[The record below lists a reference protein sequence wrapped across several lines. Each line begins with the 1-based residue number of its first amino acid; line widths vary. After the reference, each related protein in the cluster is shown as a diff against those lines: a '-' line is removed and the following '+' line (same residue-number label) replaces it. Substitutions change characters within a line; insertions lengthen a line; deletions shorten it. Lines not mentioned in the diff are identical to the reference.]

1 MEKTAG
7 PRWRLPAG
15 RAARPTAV
23 AARTDCWPLVSL
35 ETIVVDG
42 IDTLVVDG
50 LVVGTFIRST
60 LCGNITTSEVNLAVG
75 RELLEL
81 HRDSQ

>member
-1 MEKTAG
+1 M
-7 PRWRLPAG
+7 
-15 RAARPTAV
+15 
-23 AARTDCWPLVSL
+23 SL

-60 LCGNITTSEVNLAVG
+60 LCGNITTSNGEVNLAVG

>member
-1 MEKTAG
+1 M
-7 PRWRLPAG
+7 
-15 RAARPTAV
+15 ARQTAV
-23 AARTDCWPLVSL
+23 AARTECWPLVSL

-60 LCGNITTSEVNLAVG
+60 LCGNITTSNGEVNLAVG
-75 RELLEL
+75 RETS
-81 HRDSQ
+81 RTPP